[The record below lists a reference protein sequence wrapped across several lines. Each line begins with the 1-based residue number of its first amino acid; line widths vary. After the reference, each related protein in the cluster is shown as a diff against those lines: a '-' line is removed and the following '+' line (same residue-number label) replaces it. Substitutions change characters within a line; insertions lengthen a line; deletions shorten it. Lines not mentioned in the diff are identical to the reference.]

1 MSSYGRPTL
10 SVIIPVHN
18 GGVKF
23 TMCLQSLAASKLAP
37 EEVIVV
43 SDGDSDGSWR
53 VAEQFGA
60 RVMRIPT
67 PEGPARARN
76 LGART
81 AKGDILFF
89 FDADVAIPRDAVGR
103 IAAAFQDAPE
113 LAALFGSYDDE
124 PFESNFLSQYKNLFH
139 HYVHQAAKEEASTFW
154 SGCGA
159 IRREVFMAMGGFEE
173 GYRQPAIED
182 IDLGYRLRKA
192 GHHIRLLK
200 ELQVKHLKR
209 WECLSLLKAD
219 ILYRALPW
227 TELILEEGR
236 FIDDLNTTRSNRLS
250 VIFTFVLISAL
261 IGSLWT
267 PWLLVLAGVCMMG
280 LLVLNRDAYR
290 FFREKRGACF
300 AVMAIIC
307 HWIYFF
313 YSGLTFA
320 IGFLKYQRKKARRSR
335 SVPAE

>member
-1 MSSYGRPTL
+1 MSSSRRPTV

-18 GGVKF
+18 GGNRF
-23 TMCLQSLAASKLAP
+23 RTCLQNLAASNITP

-60 RVMRIPT
+60 QVMRILT

-76 LGART
+76 LGARI

-89 FDADVAIPRDAVGR
+89 FDADVAIPQDAVGR
-103 IAAAFQDAPE
+103 IAATFQDNPD

-139 HYVHQAAKEEASTFW
+139 HYVHQIAKTDASTFW

-159 IRREVFMAMGGFEE
+159 VRREVFLAMGGFDEN
-173 GYRQPAIED
+173 YRHPSIED
-182 IDLGYRLRKA
+182 IELGYRLRKA
-192 GHHIRLLK
+192 GHRIRLLK

-209 WECLSLLKAD
+209 WDVSSLLKAD
-219 ILYRALPW
+219 FQYRALPW
-227 TELILEEGR
+227 TDLILKDGR
-236 FIDDLNTTRSNRLS
+236 FIDDLNIDLSNRLS
-250 VIFTFVLISAL
+250 VICTFLSLAAL
-261 IGSLWT
+261 FGALWM
-267 PWLLVLAGVCMMG
+267 PWLLVPAGVCLMG
-280 LLVLNRDAYR
+280 LLLLNRDLYR
-290 FFREKRGACF
+290 FFRTKRGYCF
-300 AVMAIIC
+300 AVAAIFW

-313 YSGLTFA
+313 YSGLAFS
-320 IGFLKYQRKKARRSR
+320 IGFLKFQGRKAWRSR
-335 SVPAE
+335 SVPVE

>member
-23 TMCLQSLAASKLAP
+23 TKCLQSLAASESAP
-37 EEVIVV
+37 AEVIVV

-89 FDADVAIPRDAVGR
+89 FDADVAIPQDAVGR
-103 IAAAFQDAPE
+103 IAAAFQDAPD

-192 GHHIRLLK
+192 GHRIRLLK

-250 VIFTFVLISAL
+250 VICTFVLISAL

-267 PWLLVLAGVCMMG
+267 PWLLVPAGVCTDG
-280 LLVLNRDAYR
+280 TPSSQPGSVPFLPRETRRLFCRHGDHLALDL
-290 FFREKRGACF
+290 FFLQRPGF
-300 AVMAIIC
+300 C
-307 HWIYFF
+307 HRI
-313 YSGLTFA
+313 SQIL
-320 IGFLKYQRKKARRSR
+320 RKKARRSR
-335 SVPAE
+335 SVPVE

>member
-1 MSSYGRPTL
+1 MSTYGRPTL
-10 SVIIPVHN
+10 SVIIPVYN

-23 TMCLQSLAASKLAP
+23 TMCLQHLAASTVAP

-89 FDADVAIPRDAVGR
+89 FDADVTIPQDAIGR
-103 IAAAFQDAPE
+103 IVDTFQHHPDM
-113 LAALFGSYDDE
+113 AALFGSYDDE

-139 HYVHQAAKEEASTFW
+139 HYVHQTARKEASTFW

-159 IRREVFMAMGGFEE
+159 IRREVFMAMGGFDE

-192 GHHIRLLK
+192 GHRIRLLK
-200 ELQVKHLKR
+200 ALQVKHLKR
-209 WECLSLLKAD
+209 WECMSLLKAD

-227 TELILEEGR
+227 TDLILEEGR
-236 FIDDLNTTRSNRLS
+236 FVDDLNTTRSNRLS
-250 VIFTFVLISAL
+250 VMYTFVLISAL

-267 PWLLVLAGVCMMG
+267 PWLLVLAGVCMTG
-280 LLVLNRDAYR
+280 LLVLNRGLYR
-290 FFREKRGACF
+290 FFWEIRGFRF
-300 AVMAIIC
+300 AAMAIVW

-320 IGFLKYQRKKARRSR
+320 IGFIKYYGKKARRSR
-335 SVPAE
+335 SVPVE